1 MFMNF
6 TQLLKNRRSIRTYL
20 KKEVEEEKIK
30 KILAMVNLAPSAGNL
45 QAYKIFVIRDK
56 KIIEEITKNAPGL
69 SYFENLPPL
78 LFVFCANQKESESR
92 YGKRG
97 FLLYAIQD
105 ATIACTY
112 AQLAACDLGL
122 GSCWIGA
129 FDEEKI
135 KEILKTNLLPVAILT
150 VGYPDEN
157 PPRRGRKKIEEIA
170 KFL

>member
-1 MFMNF
+1 MDFIK
-6 TQLLKNRRSIRTYL
+6 LLQNRKSIRAFL
-20 KKEVEEEKIK
+20 NKNVEEEKIK

-45 QAYKIFVIRDK
+45 QAYKIFVIREK
-56 KIIEEITKNAPGL
+56 KMIEEIAKNAPGL
-69 SYFENLPPL
+69 SHFENLPPL

-97 FLLYAIQD
+97 SSLYAIQD
-105 ATIACTY
+105 ATIACAYT
-112 AQLAACDLGL
+112 QLAACNLNL
-122 GSCWIGA
+122 GSCWVGA

-150 VGYPDEN
+150 VGYPAEN

-170 KFL
+170 EFL